1 MLLKAW
7 IDQVLLLLVWIQVRC
22 GYTCHVEK
30 KPQPLGGKNTSRKAG
45 WLVATFPSSRIKL

>member
-7 IDQVLLLLVWIQVRC
+7 VDQVLLLLVWNQVRC

-30 KPQPLGGKNTSRKAG
+30 KPQHLGGKTTSRKAG